1 MAITTNAICDSFKK
15 ELLQGKHDFDTSS
28 DTYKLAMF
36 TSSAT
41 LGKSTTNY
49 ATANEV
55 SSPSGYTAG
64 GKALVNQGVKV
75 SSSVAI
81 TDFADLSFVG
91 VTLTARG
98 ALIYNT
104 TTDGGSGTTDAVAV
118 LDFGGD
124 KTATAGTF
132 TVQFPQFNSTN
143 AILRISS

>member
-15 ELLQGKHDFDTSS
+15 ELLQAKHDFDTSS

-36 TSSAT
+36 TNSAS

-49 ATANEV
+49 TTRNEV

-132 TVQFPQFNSTN
+132 TIQFPAFTTSA
-143 AILRISS
+143 AILRLA

>member
-28 DTYKLAMF
+28 DTYKLAMY
-36 TSSAT
+36 TNSAS

-49 ATANEV
+49 TTGNEV
-55 SSPSGYTAG
+55 SSPSGYSAG

-104 TTDGGSGTTDAVAV
+104 TTDGGSNTTDAVCV

-124 KTATAGTF
+124 KTATSGTF
-132 TVQFPQFNSTN
+132 TIQFPAFTTSA
-143 AILRISS
+143 AILRLA